1 MKIGELVEMLYTFR
15 YNDDLPHPLGIVV
28 SKHPSSPYNW
38 EVLWQN
44 GNISV
49 ESSLDLAV
57 K

>member
-15 YNDDLPHPLGIVV
+15 YNDDLPRPLGIVV
-28 SKHPSSPYNW
+28 SKHPSNPYNW